1 MNKLYEDFVK
11 HCRDHKEDLI
21 KAIFSVR
28 HIKENQPM
36 LASMT
41 NNGFISTLLDFS
53 IAGALGGQY
62 VDVQGYDIDWG
73 GLKVSS
79 KSLNKMFTQNL
90 ETYSIIDSNKIASS
104 ENYSDE
110 KHLANCYK
118 DAYLLI
124 QKEDPVSIAV
134 CKADNV
140 KQFLVEKKSTVNL
153 KITDSN
159 LLDFIVLP
167 SENIKYN
174 CNFQPT
180 SGILKIEEGFNEII
194 TKNKG

>member
-1 MNKLYEDFVK
+1 MEYKEFVE
-11 HCRDHKEDLI
+11 HCKEHKEDII

-36 LASMT
+36 LSSVT

-53 IAGALGGQY
+53 IAGAIGGEY
-62 VDVQGYDIDWG
+62 VDKQGYDIDMD
-73 GLKVSS
+73 GLKISS
-79 KSLNKMFTQNL
+79 KSLNKMFTQKL

-110 KHLANCYK
+110 KHLENCYK

-124 QKEDPVSIAV
+124 QKEDPISIAV

-140 KQFLVEKKSTVNL
+140 KQFLVEKKSNVNL

-194 TKNKG
+194 AINKGK